1 MLLFSRVQRAAALP
15 RQSLQDTT
23 LGLQHLH
30 SAGDAKKKKHIH
42 GVSRTEIIKK

>member
-1 MLLFSRVQRAAALP
+1 MLLFSRAQHAAALP

-30 SAGDAKKKKHIH
+30 SAGDAKEKSTFMEFQGQK
-42 GVSRTEIIKK
+42 